1 MNRVKAG
8 DAWARVFTKRY
19 GSRLDGNEARIEIL
33 SHSLA
38 VTLFSSPSLP
48 LPLPLSY
55 LVCVFLALSLPSLSL
70 SRSPDLSLR
79 LSTIP

>member
-19 GSRLDGNEARIEIL
+19 GSRLDGNEARRIEIL
-33 SHSLA
+33 SRSLA

-55 LVCVFLALSLPSLSL
+55 LVCVFLALSLSLSL
-70 SRSPDLSLR
+70 SLARPTSLYVF
-79 LSTIP
+79 L

>member
-55 LVCVFLALSLPSLSL
+55 LVCVFLALSLFL

-79 LSTIP
+79 LSMIP